1 MLAFRKHLKFFKF
14 AIIEDEFVKS
24 DFNITIHKDRLHLMD
39 NIDVSK
45 NSTSLKYYIF
55 CKEI

>member
-24 DFNITIHKDRLHLMD
+24 DFNITIHKDHLHLMD

-45 NSTSLKYYIF
+45 N
-55 CKEI
+55 